1 MPDSLPPSI
10 RALYAQFTEADPKKR
25 PTFAQIVE
33 VFDQLELEE
42 EIVYASL
49 DDIVSQFSASNDRAP
64 SHPYLSRPWY
74 PGSTWNDISYDDS
87 VRGT

>member
-49 DDIVSQFSASNDRAP
+49 ADIREDTAASFTSLQDLR
-64 SHPYLSRPWY
+64 HE
-74 PGSTWNDISYDDS
+74 
-87 VRGT
+87 